1 MTLKLLQNLHA
12 LLVTNPTNIRYL
24 TGFVGAAP
32 EEREAYVLVTK
43 SQGYLFTNALYRQ
56 EAIKLTQNPD
66 SLKRLNLLCLKGLTF
81 IEISREEPFA
91 KKLKEVL
98 DYARTTELGFEEND
112 VTVAEYTKL
121 KKELKGVTFV
131 PTKNR
136 IEELRMI
143 KRSDE
148 IANIK
153 EAAKLTDQCFT
164 FILSKLTPGVEE
176 GEIVWEIESF
186 FRKND
191 ATLAFSP
198 IVAFGKNSSQPHYQP
213 STVYSSSEE
222 SSTSREVHRDSSR
235 LRSNDIILLDFGA
248 RVNGY
253 CADMTRVVFIG
264 KPKDEW
270 RRAYQ
275 TVLKAQISV
284 IQRMQSCYHVPLH
297 DSKFIKLSG
306 AQLDRMA
313 KKVIQKAGL
322 PPYPHSLGHG
332 VGLAIHEIPRLI
344 ARKDRILPKSQPRK
358 DAILL
363 SGMVFTVEPAVYVE
377 GAYGIRIEDLILLKK
392 DGIELL
398 SQSPK
403 EMIVL

>member
-1 MTLKLLQNLHA
+1 MRYNDCMGTLFIVSTPIGNLEDI
-12 LLVTNPTNIRYL
+12 TIR
-24 TGFVGAAP
+24 
-32 EEREAYVLVTK
+32 
-43 SQGYLFTNALYRQ
+43 
-56 EAIKLTQNPD
+56 AIKTLFSVDIIACEDTRRTG
-66 SLKRLNLLCLKGLTF
+66 LLLN
-81 IEISREEPFA
+81 E
-91 KKLKEVL
+91 
-98 DYARTTELGFEEND
+98 
-112 VTVAEYTKL
+112 L
-121 KKELKGVTFV
+121 KKRYGSL
-131 PTKNR
+131 
-136 IEELRMI
+136 
-143 KRSDE
+143 
-148 IANIK
+148 
-153 EAAKLTDQCFT
+153 
-164 FILSKLTPGVEE
+164 
-176 GEIVWEIESF
+176 
-186 FRKND
+186 
-191 ATLAFSP
+191 
-198 IVAFGKNSSQPHYQP
+198 
-213 STVYSSSEE
+213 YSSSEE

-248 RVNGY
+248 RINGY
-253 CADMTRVVFIG
+253 CSDMTRVVFIG